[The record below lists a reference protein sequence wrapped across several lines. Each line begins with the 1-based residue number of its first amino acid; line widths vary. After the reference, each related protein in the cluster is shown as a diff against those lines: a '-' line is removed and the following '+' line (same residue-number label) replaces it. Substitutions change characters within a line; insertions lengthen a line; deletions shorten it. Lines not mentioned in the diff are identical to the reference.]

1 MKYRRLA
8 STGITVSEL
17 GFGCGSV
24 GGLMTRGDAPEQ
36 REVVARALEA
46 GITYFDTAASY
57 GDGRSEENLGR
68 ALTELAAW
76 SRVAVGTKVNLTRAA
91 LGDAET
97 AVRESIRQSLKRL
110 GRDHVDLL
118 QLHSRIGAGND
129 RSLPPAEVAGAVASA
144 MRTVI
149 REGLVRHAGITGLG
163 DTPAVLE
170 VVRSGAFDTMQAY
183 FNALNPSAGFAGAS
197 GGAQDLGGLIDE
209 AARAGIGVIAIRV
222 LAAGAVS
229 ASAERAR
236 LASPGG
242 GGAMVGGGEFGADVE
257 RAAALKRLVADHGFE
272 STVEL
277 AVRFAISKPGIS
289 TALIGFSDIY
299 QLNAAL
305 KWVEKGALPD
315 SVVAEVVGRARSAV

>member
-1 MKYRRLA
+1 LKYRRLA

-315 SVVAEVVGRARSAV
+315 SVVAEVVGRARSAA

>member
-1 MKYRRLA
+1 MKYRPLG

-24 GGLMTRGDAPEQ
+24 GGLMTRGDAAEQ

-46 GITYFDTAASY
+46 GVTYFDTAASY

-68 ALTELAAW
+68 TLTHLAAW
-76 SRVAVGTKVNLTRAA
+76 GRVAVGTKVNLARAA
-91 LGDAET
+91 LRDPEA
-97 AVRESIRQSLKRL
+97 AVRESIQQSLKRL
-110 GRDHVDLL
+110 GRDHVDML
-118 QLHSRIGAGND
+118 QLHSRIGGSND

-149 REGLVRHAGITGLG
+149 GEGLVRHAGITGLG

-170 VVRSGAFDTMQAY
+170 VVRSGAFDTVQVY

-197 GGAQDLGGLIDE
+197 AGAQDLGGLIDD
-209 AARAGIGVIAIRV
+209 AARAGMGVIAIRV

-242 GGAMVGGGEFGADVE
+242 GGAMVSGGEFDADVR
-257 RAAALKRLVADHGFE
+257 RAAALTRLATDHGFE

-277 AVRFAISKPGIS
+277 GVRFAISKPGVS
-289 TALIGFSDIY
+289 TALIGFSDID

-315 SVVAEVVGRARSAV
+315 SVVEEVVDRARSAA

>member
-315 SVVAEVVGRARSAV
+315 SVVAEVVGRARSAA